1 MKERSQIRPW
11 PPPTFWAKLGAVDSV
26 RVDKWLWAAR
36 MFKTRS
42 AASKACS
49 AGHVKIEGDSVKS
62 SKMVRAGDQIDV
74 LAPGGRR
81 VLDVVALADR
91 RGSAPVAP
99 ALYDAQ
105 TPEPPPEMKYVQPPG
120 GRRDRG
126 AGRPTKYE
134 RRKIS
139 KLRTGEDE

>member
-1 MKERSQIRPW
+1 MIRPW
-11 PPPTFWAKLGAVDSV
+11 PPTCFWAKLGAVDSV

-62 SKMVRAGDQIDV
+62 SKMVRPGDQIDV

-81 VLDVVALADR
+81 VLDVIALADR
-91 RGSAPVAP
+91 RASATIAQSLYIDKTP
-99 ALYDAQ
+99 A
-105 TPEPPPEMKYVQPPG
+105 PPPEMKYVQPLG
-120 GRRDRG
+120 GRRERG

-139 KLRTGEDE
+139 KLRQNEDE